1 MHICIFQTGEP
12 LHIDIGNYRPMR
24 AMLLADELLKEGN
37 KVTIISSSF
46 FHQRKIF
53 RSKSFKKVNLQEN
66 FSIILIPSLGYKKH
80 IGFKRLFDHIVLSI
94 NLYQFLRNNKKFKP
108 DKVFI
113 GYPPIESSF
122 VIMNWAKKNNIPIM
136 LDVKDNW
143 PENFIEALPN
153 FLKKFGRFLLFPYFI
168 LTTYIFNNADAVSS
182 ITKSFINWIKTFENK
197 QNKTFS
203 KSIYFVSPLV
213 RKKIIFNQKILK
225 EATEFWH
232 KKGINIIEKKHFSF
246 VGSLSNS
253 FDFKFILNISNFLIT
268 KYPNY
273 IFIICGTGDKYL
285 ELKQLFSNSPN
296 VMLVGEIDKY
306 KASILI
312 KHSVASLA
320 PYLNNQN
327 FQNSIPNKVIE
338 SLENS
343 VPFITNTQG
352 ELKKMIEEFDN
363 GIFLDKDLKDIEKI
377 SSLIENKEFL
387 NNLQRNSFKSYEALF
402 NFEKTY
408 QKIIC
413 NLKKI

>member
-1 MHICIFQTGEP
+1 
-12 LHIDIGNYRPMR
+12 MR
-24 AMLLADELLKEGN
+24 AMLLADELLKEGH

-46 FHQRKIF
+46 FHQRKTF
-53 RSKSFKKVNLQEN
+53 RSKSFKKVNVKEN
-66 FSIILIPSLGYKKH
+66 LTIVLIPSLGYKKH
-80 IGFKRLFDHIVLSI
+80 IGFKRLLDHIILSI
-94 NLYQFLRNNKKFKP
+94 NLYKFLSKNKKFKP
-108 DKVFI
+108 DKVFL

-122 VIMNWAKKNNIPIM
+122 VIINWARKNNIPIM

-143 PENFIEALPN
+143 PENFIEAFPN
-153 FLKKFGRFLLFPYFI
+153 FLKKFARFILFPYFK
-168 LTTYIFNNADAVSS
+168 LSSNIFNNADAISS
-182 ITKSFINWIKTFENK
+182 ITNSFINWIKSF
-197 QNKTFS
+197 QNKKNKNFNES
-203 KSIYFVSPLV
+203 KFFVSPLV
-213 RKKIIFNQKILK
+213 RKKIIFKPKNLK
-225 EATEFWH
+225 EAIDFWN
-232 KKGINIIEKKHFSF
+232 KKGINVLEKKHFSF

-253 FDFKFILNISNFLIT
+253 FDFKLILNISNYLISR
-268 KYPNY
+268 YPNY
-273 IFIICGTGDKYL
+273 IFIICGTGDKYI
-285 ELKQLFSNSPN
+285 ELKKLFSNKSN
-296 VMLVGEIDKY
+296 VMLIGEIDKY

-312 KHSVASLA
+312 KNSVASLA

-363 GIFLDKDLKDIEKI
+363 GIFLDKDLKDIKKI
-377 SSLIENKEFL
+377 SNLIEDKEFL
-387 NNLQRNSFKSYEALF
+387 NNLKKNSFNSYQELF

>member
-1 MHICIFQTGEP
+1 
-12 LHIDIGNYRPMR
+12 MR
-24 AMLLADELLKEGN
+24 AMLLTDELLKEGH

-46 FHQRKIF
+46 FHQRKTF
-53 RSKSFKKVNLQEN
+53 RSKSFEKINIQEN
-66 FSIILIPSLGYKKH
+66 LSIMLIPSLGYKKH

-94 NLYQFLRNNKKFKP
+94 NLNKFLIKNKKFKP
-108 DKVFI
+108 DKVFL

-122 VIMNWAKKNNIPIM
+122 VIINWAKKNNIPIM

-143 PENFIEALPN
+143 PENFIEAFPN
-153 FLKKFGRFLLFPYFI
+153 FLKKFARFILLPYFK
-168 LTTYIFNNADAVSS
+168 LASYIFNNADSISS
-182 ITKSFINWIKTFENK
+182 ITNSFINWIKSVQNI
-197 QNKTFS
+197 QNKNFNES
-203 KSIYFVSPLV
+203 KYFVSPLV
-213 RKKIIFNQKILK
+213 RKKINFNKKRQN
-225 EATEFWH
+225 EAINFWQ
-232 KKGINIIEKKHFSF
+232 KKGINVIEKKHFSF

-253 FDFKFILNISNFLIT
+253 FDFKLILNISNFLIT

-273 IFIICGTGDKYL
+273 IFIICGTGDKYK
-285 ELKQLFSNSPN
+285 ELKILFNNKSN

-343 VPFITNTQG
+343 VPFITNTEG
-352 ELKKMIEEFDN
+352 ELKKMIKEFDN
-363 GIFLDKDLKDIEKI
+363 GIFLDKDLNGIEKI
-377 SSLIENKEFL
+377 LDLIENKEFL
-387 NNLQRNSFKSYEALF
+387 NNLKRNSFNSYQELF

-408 QKIIC
+408 KKIIF

>member
-1 MHICIFQTGEP
+1 
-12 LHIDIGNYRPMR
+12 
-24 AMLLADELLKEGN
+24 MLLTDELLKEGH

-46 FHQRKIF
+46 FHQRKTF
-53 RSKSFKKVNLQEN
+53 RSKSFQQVNVQKNL
-66 FSIILIPSLGYKKH
+66 SIILIPSLGYKKH

-94 NLYQFLRNNKKFKP
+94 NLYKFLSKNKKFKP
-108 DKVFI
+108 DKVFL

-122 VIMNWAKKNNIPIM
+122 VIINWAKKNNIPIM

-143 PENFIEALPN
+143 PENFIEAFPN
-153 FLKKFGRFLLFPYFI
+153 FSKKFARFLLFPYFK
-168 LTTYIFNNADAVSS
+168 LTSYIFNNADAISS
-182 ITKSFINWIKTFENK
+182 ITNSFIKWIKSFHNI
-197 QNKTFS
+197 QNKNFNH
-203 KSIYFVSPLV
+203 SIYFVSPLV
-213 RKKIIFNQKILK
+213 RKKINFNQKRLN
-225 EATEFWH
+225 EAIDFWY
-232 KKGINIIEKKHFSF
+232 KKGINVFDKKHFSF

-253 FDFKFILNISNFLIT
+253 FDFKLILNISNFLIT
-268 KYPNY
+268 RYPNY
-273 IFIICGTGDKYL
+273 IFIICGTGDKHK
-285 ELKQLFSNSPN
+285 ELKILFSNKSN

-306 KASILI
+306 NASILI
-312 KHSVASLA
+312 KYSIATLA

-363 GIFLDKDLKDIEKI
+363 GIFLDKDLKGIEKI
-377 SSLIENKEFL
+377 SYLIENKEFL
-387 NNLQRNSFKSYEALF
+387 NNLKRNSFNSYQELF

-408 QKIIC
+408 QKIIF